1 MYCFSL
7 RAKVTPS
14 DVTHVVVHKED
25 RQFRTTD
32 TSASLRAGI
41 KIRVRLRRVGV
52 TRRQPSGR
60 ETVGNQET
68 PRKAKERRNAEH
80 FAGRLALDTF
90 LLNSLKADRPRNDET
105 ALSLLR
111 SSVVSVNETA
121 RRTEMEEPNIAV
133 QARKRTTAIRTSPKE
148 AYVLP
153 AF

>member
-1 MYCFSL
+1 M
-7 RAKVTPS
+7 
-14 DVTHVVVHKED
+14 
-25 RQFRTTD
+25 
-32 TSASLRAGI
+32 
-41 KIRVRLRRVGV
+41 
-52 TRRQPSGR
+52 
-60 ETVGNQET
+60 GNQET

-121 RRTEMEEPNIAV
+121 RRTEMEEPNVAV